1 MMAIS
6 PLCCGAL
13 FVAVLATVAHVTFCF
28 VPPEE
33 RPIVLD
39 RPGSSSRR
47 PTSGAQTNSRLTR
60 VPISSGVQ
68 APIPPRGA
76 ADTTRAMMA
85 GIHRR
90 LSGMDNKDAQL
101 NAKFNRLTAQVTS
114 LVGQVQNLHTQL
126 RVQVAQNV
134 RAAARPDLESR
145 IVRLETENQELRE
158 FLLHFEQFF
167 NRLMSEDPSSYD
179 PALEPSQR
187 LSRLHQYLGNA
198 QAELMSVGSRTVISS
213 LDPPSMDGTDEE
225 ADDIMTSTARS
236 DHAVV
241 LGLSPEAVGSGDRI
255 APGRGSSSRGPSRG
269 NAGPSAASAAGMAR
283 DIDETTGG
291 VHLTEQQADQ
301 LVAALARLDE
311 QNAEL
316 TIRLRTLEQEGDRST
331 GPVTARGNFGSSS
344 NDEIT
349 SQLLDKVDLLEQVVA
364 LQASS
369 FLDDTDTTSR
379 LSISGVQSRGSPSF
393 ASSSRGSRPTLRD
406 DDIAIMKDVLEET
419 RSGSSRKSAFSVART
434 RSMIGSSSPQVVTF
448 DHVYVNKGRDFV
460 QGNGSFVCERAGY
473 YFITFTFRSY
483 DNFFLGVTLMKNE
496 EVITAIYTDAHDRN
510 VMESQSVMVHLER
523 GDALYLRLAPSDRF
537 GIHSDTKFKYV
548 TFSGF
553 LVYSGY

>member
-13 FVAVLATVAHVTFCF
+13 FVAVLATVAHVTVCF

-33 RPIVLD
+33 RPIILD

-47 PTSGAQTNSRLTR
+47 PTSGAQTNSRLAR

-76 ADTTRAMMA
+76 VDPNRAMLA

-90 LSGMDNKDAQL
+90 LSVMDNTNAQL
-101 NAKFNRLTAQVTS
+101 NAKFSRLTTQVSS

-126 RVQVAQNV
+126 RVQTAQNV
-134 RAAARPDLESR
+134 RAAARSDLESR

-198 QAELMSVGSRTVISS
+198 EAELMSVGSRTVISS
-213 LDPPSMDGTDEE
+213 HDPPSLDGMDAE
-225 ADDIMTSTARS
+225 ADGIMTSTERL

-241 LGLSPEAVGSGDRI
+241 LGLSPEAVGSGDRL
-255 APGRGSSSRGPSRG
+255 APGRGSSSRGTSRG
-269 NAGPSAASAAGMAR
+269 NAGPSAASAGGTAR
-283 DIDETTGG
+283 DTDETTGG

-301 LVAALARLDE
+301 LVAALERLDE

-316 TIRLRTLEQEGDRST
+316 TTRLRTLEQEGDRST
-331 GPVTARGNFGSSS
+331 GPVAARGPSS

-369 FLDDTDTTSR
+369 FLDDDTVTTSR
-379 LSISGVQSRGSPSF
+379 LSGSGVQSRGSPSI
-393 ASSSRGSRPTLRD
+393 ASSNRGSRPTLRD

-448 DHVYVNKGRDFV
+448 DHVFVNKGRDFV

-523 GDALYLRLAPSDRF
+523 GDALYLRLGPSERF

-548 TFSGF
+548 TFNGF